1 MFIRVNKLKEIV
13 GKVVDRKIASAIK
26 WVRDENPF
34 EIKTLQNDIKWKQ
47 LKIDTLERE
56 KKQLQEQFDKQ
67 KQEMEK
73 LKDIIV
79 KEKLNNDK

>member
-26 WVRDENPF
+26 WVRDETLF